1 MHQLNART
9 KPQLPTC
16 FYYGSQPELHSAS
29 AGIVCDASPPARR
42 SKVHPQ
48 CLRSTSEPRAKTPP
62 DDALLAILGD
72 SNVARSPPA
81 GQPRSGGSLA
91 TRLAREAGLDRPN
104 QTREMVESEKRSQF
118 QRQIYRK
125 WQPGD
130 VYSPA
135 DLSGAEQKKWK
146 FGRKRPQSDAFD
158 ILGINPVLEY
168 KVRGHT
174 QDEGSSANECRI
186 SQ

>member
-1 MHQLNART
+1 
-9 KPQLPTC
+9 
-16 FYYGSQPELHSAS
+16 
-29 AGIVCDASPPARR
+29 V
-42 SKVHPQ
+42 
-48 CLRSTSEPRAKTPP
+48 
-62 DDALLAILGD
+62 
-72 SNVARSPPA
+72 
-81 GQPRSGGSLA
+81 

-104 QTREMVESEKRSQF
+104 QTREMVESEKRSQY

-168 KVRGHT
+168 KVRGHK
-174 QDEGSSANECRI
+174 QDKGHRLTTAELHDDVRVHD
-186 SQ
+186 